1 MIGTSFV
8 RATTVALGAAALAAL
23 ASAQLPV
30 QPSKEATQAAKLAVP
45 IDPATRVDPASSPG
59 RLGRRALAALGVPQ
73 DQLHAD
79 RATTYS
85 ASHLEDE
92 HGALTVYYASVVKQ
106 SSRWVFWAEEQPKE
120 TARRGSE
127 IQLAFDTQRD
137 ARYLVDFAL
146 DSAQQDFAIVID
158 DTRTTLAPSLG
169 HLAIVATGTGK
180 RLTLRALP
188 LGDAAH
194 ESLRFT
200 LFQVTVTP
208 IG

>member
-1 MIGTSFV
+1 M
-8 RATTVALGAAALAAL
+8 AVAFGAALVATF

-45 IDPATRVDPASSPG
+45 IDPATRVDPASFPG
-59 RLGRRALAALGVPQ
+59 KLGRRALAALGVEQ
-73 DQLHAD
+73 DQLHED
-79 RATTYS
+79 RAATYS
-85 ASHLEDE
+85 ATHLEDE
-92 HGALTVYYASVVKQ
+92 HGALTVYYASVLKQ

-146 DSAQQDFAIVID
+146 DSAQQDFAIVIGD
-158 DTRTTLAPSLG
+158 MRTTLAPSVG
-169 HLAIVATGTGK
+169 HLALVATGTGK
-180 RLTLRALP
+180 RLAVRALP
-188 LGDAAH
+188 LGDATH
-194 ESLRFT
+194 QSLRFT

>member
-1 MIGTSFV
+1 MIQSRPT
-8 RATTVALGAAALAAL
+8 RAIVVALAGGVLAASAL
-23 ASAQLPV
+23 AQLPV

-45 IDPATRVDPASSPG
+45 IDPATRVDPASFPG
-59 RLGRRALAALGVPQ
+59 KPGRRALAALGVEQ
-73 DQLHAD
+73 DQLHEE
-79 RATTYS
+79 RAATYS

-106 SSRWVFWAEEQPKE
+106 GSRWVFWAEEQPKE

>member
-1 MIGTSFV
+1 MFGSS
-8 RATTVALGAAALAAL
+8 RARAMAVAFGVAMLAAV

-45 IDPATRVDPASSPG
+45 IDPATRVDPASFPG
-59 RLGRRALAALGVPQ
+59 KLGRRALAALGVEQ
-73 DQLHAD
+73 DQLHEE
-79 RATTYS
+79 RAATYS
-85 ASHLEDE
+85 ATRLEDE

-146 DSAQQDFAIVID
+146 DSAPQEFAVVIGD
-158 DTRTTLAPSLG
+158 MRTTLAPSVG
-169 HLAIVATGTGK
+169 HFALVATGTGK
-180 RLTLRALP
+180 RLALRALP
-188 LGDAAH
+188 LGDSTRQ
-194 ESLRFT
+194 SLRFT